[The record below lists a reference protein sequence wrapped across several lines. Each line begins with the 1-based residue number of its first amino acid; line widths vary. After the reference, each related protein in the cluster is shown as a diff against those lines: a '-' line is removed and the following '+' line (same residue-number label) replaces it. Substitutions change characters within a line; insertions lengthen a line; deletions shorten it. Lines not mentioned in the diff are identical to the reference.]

1 MTRSASTS
9 NIGVSNNSCS
19 ENSDFGTSS
28 LSSFQGSGYASGA
41 ILSPGPLKN
50 QRRSI
55 MSKGKSTRQANA
67 KNGSG
72 GSFMEGLKI
81 FSPKARKEE
90 REANKKLS
98 NMFDF

>member
-1 MTRSASTS
+1 
-9 NIGVSNNSCS
+9 
-19 ENSDFGTSS
+19 
-28 LSSFQGSGYASGA
+28 
-41 ILSPGPLKN
+41 
-50 QRRSI
+50 

-67 KNGSG
+67 KNGSGG